1 MLRVAASEMTYGS
14 ILVYGE
20 ARPVGH
26 PTRRR
31 LHMDYND
38 NKKYPLPEDT
48 FLGMEYEFWGLMS
61 LTLFVSTAL
70 FLFFV

>member
-1 MLRVAASEMTYGS
+1 
-14 ILVYGE
+14 
-20 ARPVGH
+20 
-26 PTRRR
+26 
-31 LHMDYND
+31 MDYND
-38 NKKYPLPEDT
+38 NKKYPLPENT

>member
-1 MLRVAASEMTYGS
+1 
-14 ILVYGE
+14 
-20 ARPVGH
+20 
-26 PTRRR
+26 
-31 LHMDYND
+31 MDYND
-38 NKKYPLPEDT
+38 NKKYPLPEAT

>member
-1 MLRVAASEMTYGS
+1 ME
-14 ILVYGE
+14 
-20 ARPVGH
+20 
-26 PTRRR
+26 
-31 LHMDYND
+31 NKN